1 MAFSQDIEDSGRPKK
16 LRNKASVPSI
26 ERKQPGTNFMG
37 KLFGKQPENKGR
49 QEDSLGPEIG
59 DISRMAY
66 LGNLKP
72 AVFVR
77 PNDPS
82 HQGSQM
88 QPRREE
94 GLPPRG
100 ARSEDGSDSFV
111 SPITRARNR
120 AETDAILTGRVSEED
135 PEFAAEEDT
144 FDNSAEHAEQENFD
158 NNFEHPEREGFNSN
172 FEYAERD
179 TFDNNFEYAEQDTF
193 DNNFEYAE
201 QDAFDNNFEYAEQ
214 DAFNIDESDN
224 VNDVC
229 GSSEECT
236 VECVSLQRDM
246 PRADTPD
253 LNTKQQIEYVAVVN
267 GQGRAGAEQWKHYLE
282 CYTNVCALALFPLS
296 RNT

>member
-1 MAFSQDIEDSGRPKK
+1 MAFSQDIEDSGRPKN

-26 ERKQPGTNFMG
+26 EKKQAGTNFMG

-49 QEDSLGPEIG
+49 EEDSLGPEIG
-59 DISRMAY
+59 DIGRMAY

-94 GLPPRG
+94 GFPPRG

-135 PEFAAEEDT
+135 LEFAAEEDT
-144 FDNSAEHAEQENFD
+144 FDESAEHAEQENFD
-158 NNFEHPEREGFNSN
+158 DNFEHAEREAFDSN
-172 FEYAERD
+172 FEYAEQED
-179 TFDNNFEYAEQDTF
+179 TFDNNFEYAEQGTF
-193 DNNFEYAE
+193 K
-201 QDAFDNNFEYAEQ
+201 
-214 DAFNIDESDN
+214 IDESDN
-224 VNDVC
+224 VNDVF
-229 GSSEECT
+229 GSAEECT
-236 VECVSLQRDM
+236 VECVSLQRDT

-282 CYTNVCALALFPLS
+282 CYTNVCALALFPSS